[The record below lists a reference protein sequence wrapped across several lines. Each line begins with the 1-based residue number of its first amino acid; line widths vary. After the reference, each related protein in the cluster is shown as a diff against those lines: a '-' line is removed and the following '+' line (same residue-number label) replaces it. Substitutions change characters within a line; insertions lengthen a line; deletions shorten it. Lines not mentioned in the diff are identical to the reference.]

1 MVQAE
6 SWVPSQ
12 DIVCVGFVVIRS
24 TLCVKLTTCLQL
36 VLKLRMFGARHTL
49 PLCAF
54 MACIETTLSFTSSI
68 IDSTSSILGLNPG
81 PLTEKLLANC
91 LNCSMAK
98 KGAWCSIQQFAARE
112 QVWICS
118 LTLLFVYSTGTTRSH
133 QNRQGVEVFYF
144 PDENHPLPSK
154 PLNDSELY
162 EAMDDEDD
170 WEKDFCIVD
179 KEAGSGI
186 MVIYCFSNTEL
197 SDPFL

>member
-1 MVQAE
+1 
-6 SWVPSQ
+6 
-12 DIVCVGFVVIRS
+12 
-24 TLCVKLTTCLQL
+24 
-36 VLKLRMFGARHTL
+36 
-49 PLCAF
+49 
-54 MACIETTLSFTSSI
+54 
-68 IDSTSSILGLNPG
+68 
-81 PLTEKLLANC
+81 
-91 LNCSMAK
+91 MAK
-98 KGAWCSIQQFAARE
+98 KGAWCNIQQFARRE
-112 QVWICS
+112 QAWICS
-118 LTLLFVYSTGTTRSH
+118 LTLLFVYSAGTTRSH

-186 MVIYCFSNTEL
+186 MVIYCFNNTEL

>member
-1 MVQAE
+1 MY
-6 SWVPSQ
+6 
-12 DIVCVGFVVIRS
+12 
-24 TLCVKLTTCLQL
+24 
-36 VLKLRMFGARHTL
+36 GARHTL
-49 PLCAF
+49 PLYAF

-81 PLTEKLLANC
+81 LLIEKLLANY
-91 LNCSMAK
+91 LNCGMAK
-98 KGAWCSIQQFAARE
+98 KGAWRNIQQYAARE
-112 QVWICS
+112 QAWICF
-118 LTLLFVYSTGTTRSH
+118 LTLLFVFSAGTTRSH
-133 QNRQGVEVFYF
+133 QNKQGVEVFYF

-186 MVIYCFSNTEL
+186 MVICCFNNTEL